1 MADFEERIYALGV
14 DALAEQER
22 QVSEVRGRASAIL
35 AAGAVVPSL
44 LAHAVFRH
52 NHPHGA
58 LEILAAYLGVA
69 GAIGVLVC
77 TVNLLRPR
85 ELGFSIKAGQA
96 YRELFKSD
104 ILEQPGI
111 DLALADAFDERRA
124 ENTEV
129 VDTLTRWFAGSLAAL
144 IIETLGL
151 ALAAALAS

>member
-85 ELGFSIKAGQA
+85 ELGFSIKAARRTGNCSRA
-96 YRELFKSD
+96 TSSSSRGSTSRWPMLSTSAGPRTPRSSTRS
-104 ILEQPGI
+104 PGGSQ
-111 DLALADAFDERRA
+111 DRSRR
-124 ENTEV
+124 
-129 VDTLTRWFAGSLAAL
+129 
-144 IIETLGL
+144 
-151 ALAAALAS
+151 